1 MRRGAFP
8 NSSTHAWRRLAA
20 MVLVGVVLAG
30 APPAEA
36 DARTAA
42 ALCDDAAILAA
53 TETGVPVRIL
63 RALSRTE
70 TGRTHENAFG
80 PWPWTVNHAGD
91 GRWFSDRR
99 SALAHAEGLR
109 AQGVRNLDIGCFQI
123 NLRWHG
129 HAFASVAQM
138 FDPLANARYAAEFL
152 TDLHREFGDWDAAVA
167 AFHSR
172 TPHFAARY
180 MERFH
185 RIYAALAPDGQNHG
199 PRPEAAPAPAS
210 TPMRRALD
218 TGRRPA
224 LVAARAGTGHAG
236 LFSDAAVQP
245 LWEGRP

>member
-1 MRRGAFP
+1 MFP
-8 NSSTHAWRRLAA
+8 DLRAPALRRLAA
-20 MVLVGVVLAG
+20 TVALGVILAC
-30 APPAEA
+30 AWAVEVV
-36 DARTAA
+36 ARNAA
-42 ALCDDAAILAA
+42 ALCDDAAVVAA
-53 TETGVPVRIL
+53 TESRVPVRIL
-63 RALSRTE
+63 HALSRTE

-109 AQGVRNLDIGCFQI
+109 ARGARNLDIGCFQI

-138 FDPLANARYAAEFL
+138 FDPLQNARYAAAFL
-152 TDLHREFGDWDAAVA
+152 TDLHLEFGDWDAAVA

-172 TPHFAARY
+172 TPDFAARY
-180 MERFH
+180 MERYH
-185 RIYAALAPDGQNHG
+185 RIYAALAPDGQDRA
-199 PRPEAAPAPAS
+199 PRPETAS
-210 TPMRRALD
+210 GPGPTPMRRALE

-224 LVAARAGTGHAG
+224 LMPARAGTGLAG
-236 LFSDAAVQP
+236 LFSDIAVRP